1 MIFALSSLV
10 LEHAMITSQS
20 LFLLATKFLA
30 NFFADFM
37 TVLPAFPADFAN
49 ACFASAFAQAPRA
62 GSGAPGSH

>member
-1 MIFALSSLV
+1 
-10 LEHAMITSQS
+10 
-20 LFLLATKFLA
+20 LATKFLA